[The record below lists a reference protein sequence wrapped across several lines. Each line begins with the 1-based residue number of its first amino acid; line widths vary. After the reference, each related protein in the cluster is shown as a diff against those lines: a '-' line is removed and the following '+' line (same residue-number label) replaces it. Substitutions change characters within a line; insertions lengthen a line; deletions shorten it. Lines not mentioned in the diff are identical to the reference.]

1 MSRINKDRITA
12 FLMLLPSIILIG
24 IFVYGFIGRTAYI
37 STTDWGGNPRNP
49 ALADPP
55 VYSVREN
62 LFDNYKD
69 LFTKLLNERFRG
81 DLVNNMFFTVFF
93 LVGCLGLGLLMA
105 ILIDQKIRGEG
116 VFRTVFLFPM
126 ALSFVVT
133 GTVWKWLFTQ
143 NGGINALP
151 TVFGLPQ
158 GKYPWYN
165 DTTRILPFTWDN
177 MVKGLFLLVL
187 VALAAWLLF
196 SILRRRPYR
205 SIILGV
211 AVLGL
216 AGWLFVGNNF
226 DNLTKI
232 KEARGLNLGILSVV
246 VAAVWQM
253 AGYTMAMYLAGLRG
267 IPEELREA
275 ARVDGCSEL
284 QIYRFVI
291 LPLLQ
296 PITLSA
302 AIILG
307 HISLKIYD
315 LVFVLAGKDNSNV
328 GVPGITMYNETFFT
342 KNYGV
347 GSAIAMIMLVMV
359 AFVIV
364 PYLYTQLRSEV
375 QR

>member
-1 MSRINKDRITA
+1 MPRMNRDRWTA
-12 FLMLLPSIILIG
+12 ILMLMPSIILLA

-37 STTDWGGNPRNP
+37 STTDWGGNSQYP

-55 VYSVREN
+55 VYTSIG
-62 LFDNYKD
+62 FGNYTK
-69 LFTKLLNERFRG
+69 LFTSLLNARFRS
-81 DLVNNMFFTVFF
+81 DLVNNLFFTLFF
-93 LVGCLGLGLLMA
+93 LLGCLGLGLLMA

-116 VFRTVFLFPM
+116 IFRTIFLFPM

-143 NGGINALP
+143 NGGLNALP
-151 TVFGLPQ
+151 TMFGLPQ
-158 GKYPWYN
+158 GQYPWYN
-165 DTTRILPFTWDN
+165 DTNRILPFTWEN
-177 MVKGLFLLVL
+177 GVKGVFLLIL
-187 VALAAWLLF
+187 LILAIWLIR
-196 SILRRRPYR
+196 SILKRRTY
-205 SIILGV
+205 SIIISAV

-226 DNLTKI
+226 ATLTNVR
-232 KEARGLNLGILSVV
+232 KEYGLNLGLLSVV
-246 VAAVWQM
+246 IAAVWQM
-253 AGYTMAMYLAGLRG
+253 SGYTMAMYLAGLRG

-284 QIYRFVI
+284 QIYRHVI

-328 GVPGITMYNETFFT
+328 GVPGISMYNETFFT
-342 KNYGV
+342 KNFGL
-347 GSAIAMIMLVMV
+347 GSSIAMIMLIMV

-364 PYLYTQLRSEV
+364 PYLYSQLRSEV